1 MFTQLLPKHPKA
13 AFIDIGAHMGLYT
26 ISAAKTGHR
35 VFAFEPNEDTWK
47 YLQGSVEVNNL
58 QSNVSIFP
66 YALMDRRDKCIVL
79 TTPFAANIGHS
90 VVQECRH
97 NSKAIKTALLDDLLP
112 HLKLN
117 NLSEAVIKIDVEAA
131 EPLVF
136 LGGKQFLRKI
146 YVPYIMME
154 AHQMQEKYLTGNK
167 TLKSLIVGLLKELS
181 SLGYYA
187 LPVGVFNSS
196 ALNISL
202 FEKWP
207 GDIVW
212 HLN

>member
-1 MFTQLLPKHPKA
+1 M
-13 AFIDIGAHMGLYT
+13 
-26 ISAAKTGHR
+26 
-35 VFAFEPNEDTWK
+35 
-47 YLQGSVEVNNL
+47 
-58 QSNVSIFP
+58 
-66 YALMDRRDKCIVL
+66 
-79 TTPFAANIGHS
+79 
-90 VVQECRH
+90 
-97 NSKAIKTALLDDLLP
+97 DDLLP

-136 LGGKQFLRKI
+136 LGGKKFLRNI
-146 YVPYIMME
+146 YIPYIMME
-154 AHQMQEKYLTGNK
+154 AHQMQEKYLTGSK
-167 TLKSLIVGLLKELS
+167 TQKTLIVGLLKELS

-207 GDIVW
+207 LDVVW